1 MRTVKEVS
9 LLTGVSVRTLHYY
22 DKIGLLCPVK
32 KEASGYRLYN
42 DEDLERLQQI
52 LFFRELEFPLK
63 EIKAILDSREFDK
76 DKALKQQI
84 TLLKLKKERLE
95 HLIDLASEI
104 TRIGVKKLDFKA
116 FDTKQ
121 IDEYAKEAKETWG
134 KTAAY
139 KEFEK
144 KSKDRTMENQQKINV
159 EFMQVFSE
167 FGQMMELDPKENKV
181 QAQVK
186 KLKDYITDHFYTCTD
201 EILKGLGQMY
211 TADERMKESIDKA
224 GGEGTAEYV
233 KKVIDFYCK

>member
-233 KKVIDFYCK
+233 KKVIDFYFK

>member
-22 DKIGLLCPVK
+22 DKIGLLCPAK

-134 KTAAY
+134 KTTAY
-139 KEFEK
+139 KEFEE
-144 KSKDRTMENQQKINV
+144 KSKNRTMEEQQKINV

-167 FGQMMELDPKENKV
+167 FGQMIELDPKEDKV
-181 QAQVK
+181 QTQVK

-211 TADERMKESIDKA
+211 SADERMKESIDKA

-233 KKVIDFYCK
+233 KKAIDFYCK